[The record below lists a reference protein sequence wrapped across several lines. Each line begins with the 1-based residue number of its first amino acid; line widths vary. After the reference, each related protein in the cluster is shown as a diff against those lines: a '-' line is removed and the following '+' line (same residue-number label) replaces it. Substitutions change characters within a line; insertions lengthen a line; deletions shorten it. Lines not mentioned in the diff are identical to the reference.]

1 MNEINQ
7 IDLNKENMDNIN
19 HKNSSNNDS
28 FIGKVLFHK
37 YTIMKKLGEGSF
49 GHIYSAKENATN
61 NMYAIKLE
69 NKNRSQNLLE
79 SEAYIMS
86 YLNGPRIPM
95 VKSFGYTGD
104 YNVLIM
110 ELMGKSLEDLFES
123 MPTKKMSIRCVCN
136 LGYQMVEILEYI
148 HNKHIIHRD
157 IKPDNFV
164 MGKGIKSKNL
174 YLLDF
179 GLAKKYRSSSTLK
192 HYPLLKRKHLT
203 GTARYASINALNGY
217 TQSRRDDLE
226 AVGYVLAYFLLGKLP
241 WQGMLNKNKDE
252 RYKKIMEIKRDTDP
266 HDLCKGLPSEFEK
279 YISYTRSLEY
289 EQDPD
294 YNMLKQLFLKVLSDE
309 GFCFDHY
316 YDWDS
321 DVGTMTTC
329 DTNLN
334 FAGKIIIKNA
344 EVNRQINQL
353 NEDINNNN
361 NLNNINVEKEKD
373 QKSMENILNNN
384 NKLDDIKKK
393 IMESKIILENKE
405 GEETKEKNVEEE
417 IKQNENN
424 NEENKNNNNNGNIN
438 VEEIFL
444 SGIIKGEKR
453 KYDNKNGNKRIHE
466 VQCCL
471 IV

>member
-1 MNEINQ
+1 MNEVDQIN
-7 IDLNKENMDNIN
+7 LNNKENRDYSN
-19 HKNSSNNDS
+19 HKNNPNNDS
-28 FIGKVLFHK
+28 FIGKILFHK
-37 YTIMKKLGEGSF
+37 YTLIKKLGEGSF
-49 GHIYSAKENATN
+49 GRIYSAKENSTN
-61 NMYAIKLE
+61 NWFAIKLE

-110 ELMGKSLEDLFES
+110 ELMGKSLEDLFEN
-123 MPTKKMSIRCVCN
+123 MPTKKMSVRCVCN
-136 LGYQMVEILEYI
+136 LGYQMIEIIEFI

-164 MGKGIKSKNL
+164 MGKGIKSKYL

-192 HYPLLKRKHLT
+192 HYPLVKKKHLT

-226 AVGYVLAYFLLGKLP
+226 AIGYVLVYFLLGRLP

-252 RYKKIMEIKRDTDP
+252 RYMKIMEIKRDTDP
-266 HDLCKGLPSEFEK
+266 HDLCKGLPVQFEK
-279 YISYTRSLEY
+279 YISYTRNLEY

-294 YNMLKQLFLKVLSDE
+294 YSMLKQLFLKVLNDE
-309 GFCFDHY
+309 GLSFDHY

-321 DVGTMTTC
+321 DVGTMTTS
-329 DTNLN
+329 DTNFN
-334 FAGKIIIKNA
+334 FAGKVVFKNA
-344 EVNRQINQL
+344 DVRQIEQ
-353 NEDINNNN
+353 INKEE
-361 NLNNINVEKEKD
+361 NINEEKD
-373 QKSMENILNNN
+373 EKSMENILDNNN
-384 NKLDDIKKK
+384 NNKKLDDIKKEV
-393 IMESKIILENKE
+393 MESKIINENKE
-405 GEETKEKNVEEE
+405 NEDEKEKENKKEENLH
-417 IKQNENN
+417 KNEKL
-424 NEENKNNNNNGNIN
+424 NEEKNEDNNDNKDIDKNG
-438 VEEIFL
+438 EYFDT
-444 SGIIKGEKR
+444 GIIKGEK
-453 KYDNKNGNKRIHE
+453 KKNKRSEH

-471 IV
+471 IM